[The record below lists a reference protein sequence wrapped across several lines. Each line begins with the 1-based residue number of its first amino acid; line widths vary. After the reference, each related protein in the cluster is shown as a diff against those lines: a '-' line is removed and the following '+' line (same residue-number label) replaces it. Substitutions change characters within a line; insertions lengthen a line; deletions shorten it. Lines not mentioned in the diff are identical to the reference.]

1 MERGWTD
8 RMRPLSFGA
17 LTVVAA
23 IVMTSLAAPQAA
35 AGDDPGALKI
45 CTTGDYPPLTYRDP
59 ATGQYSGVDIDM
71 ATDLAAHLGRDPVF
85 VATSWS
91 TLSVD
96 LTAPGTCDIA
106 MGGITD
112 TPERRRVADVT
123 KPYLSSGKTPVVPT
137 ANAGRLSSIDDINQP
152 GVRVIENSGGTN
164 ELFARKNF
172 PDAPIT
178 IWPDNTTIFD
188 QLAVGNADVMVT
200 DAIEAIYQSSRHAGL
215 VAQHPERPFTS
226 EVKAYLL
233 PKGSPI
239 AGQTDAW
246 LTAALSDGT
255 FAGIYQRWLHAP
267 APQAPR

>member
-1 MERGWTD
+1 MERGWTN

-17 LTVVAA
+17 LTVVVA
-23 IVMTSLAAPQAA
+23 IVVTTAVAPRAA
-35 AGDDPGALKI
+35 AGGDPAVLKI

-71 ATDLAAHLGRDPVF
+71 AADLAAHLGRHPVF

-91 TLSVD
+91 ALSGD

-123 KPYLSSGKTPVVPT
+123 RSYLSSGKTPVVPS

-152 GVRVIENSGGTN
+152 GVRVIENTGGTN
-164 ELFARKNF
+164 EQFARKNF
-172 PDAPIT
+172 PDAQLT

-188 QLAVGNADVMVT
+188 QLAAGNADVMVT
-200 DAIEAIYQSSRHAGL
+200 DAIEAIYQSSRHPGL

-239 AGQTDAW
+239 ADQTDAW
-246 LTAALSDGT
+246 LAGALSDGT

-267 APQAPR
+267 AP

>member
-1 MERGWTD
+1 MDRGCTN
-8 RMRPLSFGA
+8 RMWPLSFGA
-17 LTVVAA
+17 AA
-23 IVMTSLAAPQAA
+23 FAATIAASGLAVPPAL
-35 AGDDPGALKI
+35 AGGDPATLKI

-71 ATDLAAHLGRDPVF
+71 ANDLAAHLGRAPMF
-85 VATSWS
+85 VPTTWS
-91 TLSVD
+91 TLMAD
-96 LTAPGTCDIA
+96 LTSPGTCDIA

-112 TPERRRVADVT
+112 TAQRRLVADVT
-123 KPYLSSGKTPVVPT
+123 KPYLSSGKTPMVAA
-137 ANAGRLSSIDDINQP
+137 ANAGRLSSIEDIDQP

-164 ELFARKNF
+164 EQFARQHF
-172 PDAPIT
+172 PNAALT

-188 QLAVGNADVMVT
+188 QLAAGYADVMVT
-200 DAIEAIYQSSRHAGL
+200 DAVEAIYQSDLHPGL
-215 VAQHPERPFTS
+215 VAQHPEQPFTS

-246 LTAALSDGT
+246 LADALGDGT

-267 APQAPR
+267 APEAPA